1 MIVVLDTNVIV
12 SSVLSPTGRPAEIIR
27 RWEANE
33 FDLATSQPL
42 IAELENVLTYQRV
55 SKYFKEPEEKVITLL
70 RRLRTVATA
79 VEPQSTLDV
88 VKQDPPDNRVLEC
101 AVGGG
106 ASYIV
111 SGDRH
116 LLDLKEYQGIVIL
129 NPAGFLAALALEK
142 GERR

>member
-12 SSVLSPTGRPAEIIR
+12 SSVLSPTGSPAEIIR

-33 FDLATSQPL
+33 FDLVTSHPL
-42 IAELENVLTYQRV
+42 LAELEDVLTYQRV
-55 SKYFKEPEEKVITLL
+55 SKYFKEPEEKINALL
-70 RRLRTVATA
+70 RRLRTVAA
-79 VEPQSTLDV
+79 VVVPQLTLDV

-101 AVGGG
+101 AVAGG

-111 SGDRH
+111 TGDRH

-129 NPAGFLAALALEK
+129 NPAGFLAVLKLE
-142 GERR
+142 